1 MRNVLHG
8 WVGRGNVADM
18 PATTP
23 DEPLREDEL
32 YSTAAAAAWLGV
44 HPATITRWVQ
54 AGRLTPAIQGAGKRG
69 AMFFTGADI
78 TALKPPTT

>member
-1 MRNVLHG
+1 
-8 WVGRGNVADM
+8 M
-18 PATTP
+18 PATIRLQ
-23 DEPLREDEL
+23 PLRDGEL

-69 AMFFTGADI
+69 AMFFTGATI
-78 TALKPPTT
+78 TALNTPTT